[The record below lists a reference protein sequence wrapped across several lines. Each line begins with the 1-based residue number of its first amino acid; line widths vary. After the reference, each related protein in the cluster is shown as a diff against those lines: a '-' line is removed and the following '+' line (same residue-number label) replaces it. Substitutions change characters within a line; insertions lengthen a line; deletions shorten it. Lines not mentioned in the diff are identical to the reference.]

1 MLPTMTSA
9 EAEPPTTAEPAPEP
23 FEDFYVREY
32 GVVVA
37 LGLALTGDRGLAE
50 ELAQDAFLAAHR
62 RWDRIAQYDAPA
74 AWVRRAVV
82 NRSRSAWRRRSREAR
97 ALERLVRV
105 DRPVVDGEGVEPDR
119 FWALV
124 RGLPA
129 RQAQCVALH
138 YLDELSAAEIASVL
152 GCNVATV
159 RVHLHRGRAAL
170 AQVLSLNL
178 DGDHE
183 S

>member
-1 MLPTMTSA
+1 MLPAMTSA
-9 EAEPPTTAEPAPEP
+9 EAEPPTTTEPAPEP

-32 GVVVA
+32 GAVVA

-62 RWDRIAQYDAPA
+62 RWERIARYDAPG

-97 ALERLVRV
+97 ALERLVRAEP
-105 DRPVVDGEGVEPDR
+105 PVVDGEGLDPER

-124 RGLPA
+124 RMLPA

-138 YLDELSAAEIASVL
+138 YLDDLSTAEIASVL
-152 GCNVATV
+152 GCSEATV

-170 AQVLSLNL
+170 AQVLSLDL
-178 DGDHE
+178 DGE
-183 S
+183 QAS